1 MTLKQTWFDR
11 ALGVIAPTTA
21 LRRTRARLA
30 TELLQRHYEAASV
43 GRRTQGWRRTG
54 GDANAVSAKDLAT
67 LREHARDLVRNNG
80 QMAQAL
86 RTIANHTVGWGIVAK
101 AVPANE
107 HVANPWRVWAET
119 PECDADGRTNL
130 AGLQKLVMRTVAE
143 SGECLVRR
151 RWRRIEDGYAIPMQL
166 QVLEPDHLDTNKNGA
181 LPGGGQ
187 IINGVEFDALGERVA
202 YWLFPT
208 HPGASNGRLLF
219 EPAKRYPAADILH
232 VFERTRPGQVRAVSW
247 FAPII
252 LPAKDL
258 DEYGDAQLMKQKI
271 AACLSVITTDV
282 DGSGTALGTGDDS
295 TSPGTDMLEP
305 GAIIQAKPGQSIEVV
320 QPPAVNDY
328 AAFTT
333 VENRKLAK
341 GLGLTYEDYTGDYCV
356 APDTLV
362 LRADLRWVRADTLT
376 IGTEIVAFDEHAPG
390 GRGARRK
397 WRKATVVRAGTRAL
411 HRRRIVTDRAAVTVS
426 DEHLFLCTSRDA
438 SGAARGYGLQARS
451 ENPQTPGRGM
461 RWVRAD
467 RLQPGD
473 HIVYFGAPWGEGSTH
488 LHGYLKGIAD
498 GEGYLCSRDAKI
510 GIAQKPGK
518 VYDEIG
524 AALRSLGIVAVDRKE
539 NGSGVRAWTIMG
551 IAETLRFLGEVRP
564 TRLLDKAESAYEG
577 RHIAGGPK
585 RGQSETVATVEAVE
599 SVGVGDVVTLE
610 TSTRT
615 LITEG
620 LLSHN
625 SHVNFSSARMARLS
639 HYENVHDWRW
649 LMLVPQFCDPVW
661 AWAMQAL
668 QVVGVRGAADVRAEW
683 TAPGMPMIEP
693 DKEGLA
699 IMRNARAGIQTI
711 PEAIRERGYDPDAVL
726 AEYKD
731 WNTKIDAAGVVLDS
745 DPRRVT
751 QAGQLQGSP
760 SSVGGSNGGATN
772 G

>member
-43 GRRTQGWRRTG
+43 GRRTQGWRRTA
-54 GDANAVSAKDLAT
+54 GDANAVNAKDLAT
-67 LREHARDLVRNNG
+67 LREHARDLARNNG

-119 PECDADGRTNL
+119 TECDADGRTNL

-282 DGSGTALGTGDDS
+282 DGSGAPLGEADD
-295 TSPGTDMLEP
+295 TSNPGTDMLEP

-341 GLGLTYEDYTGDYCV
+341 GLGLTYEDYTGDY
-356 APDTLV
+356 
-362 LRADLRWVRADTLT
+362 
-376 IGTEIVAFDEHAPG
+376 
-390 GRGARRK
+390 
-397 WRKATVVRAGTRAL
+397 
-411 HRRRIVTDRAAVTVS
+411 
-426 DEHLFLCTSRDA
+426 
-438 SGAARGYGLQARS
+438 SG
-451 ENPQTPGRGM
+451 
-461 RWVRAD
+461 
-467 RLQPGD
+467 
-473 HIVYFGAPWGEGSTH
+473 
-488 LHGYLKGIAD
+488 
-498 GEGYLCSRDAKI
+498 
-510 GIAQKPGK
+510 
-518 VYDEIG
+518 
-524 AALRSLGIVAVDRKE
+524 
-539 NGSGVRAWTIMG
+539 
-551 IAETLRFLGEVRP
+551 
-564 TRLLDKAESAYEG
+564 
-577 RHIAGGPK
+577 
-585 RGQSETVATVEAVE
+585 
-599 SVGVGDVVTLE
+599 
-610 TSTRT
+610 
-615 LITEG
+615 
-620 LLSHN
+620 
-625 SHVNFSSARMARLS
+625 VNFSSARMARLS

-661 AWAMQAL
+661 AWAMEAM
-668 QVVGVRGAADVRAEW
+668 QVMGLPAAGVRAEW

-745 DPRRVT
+745 DPRKVT
-751 QAGQLQGSP
+751 QAGQLQGS
-760 SSVGGSNGGATN
+760 SASVGGANGGQSNG
-772 G
+772 